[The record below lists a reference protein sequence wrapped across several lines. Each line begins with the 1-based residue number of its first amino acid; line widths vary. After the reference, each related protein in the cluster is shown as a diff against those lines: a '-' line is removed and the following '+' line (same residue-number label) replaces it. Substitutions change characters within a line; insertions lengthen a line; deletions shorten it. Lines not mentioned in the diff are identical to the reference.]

1 MAMVLRKPR
10 KYVLSKWIKT
20 KVLLGNGDARS
31 HIPDTRKFSKSTLTK
46 MLELYGM
53 VYVKP
58 ELGTYGKGVIRVEK
72 RGGVEYAYQLGTTEK
87 GFRDYETFYQSL
99 LRETKKK
106 SYLIQKGIHLVKYK
120 KRRFDI
126 RVMVQLSPKGVWE
139 TTALIGRVA
148 HPEKIVTNY
157 HSGGKPMDVKRLFS
171 AHLSVS
177 EMEKVMNKLDKLGVT
192 TARHLHKKYPGIRQ
206 IGLDIGFDHSWI
218 PWIIEVNT
226 NPDPYIFNKLSD
238 KSMYRKVMRYRRAA
252 LKHDRKTV
260 TQ

>member
-1 MAMVLRKPR
+1 MAMVLRKRR

-20 KVLLGNGDARS
+20 KVLLGNGEARS
-31 HIPDTRKFSKSTLTK
+31 HIPDTRKLSKSTLTT
-46 MLELYGM
+46 MLKLYGM

-58 ELGTYGKGVIRVEK
+58 EIGTHGKGVIRVEK
-72 RGGVEYAYQLGTTEK
+72 RGGAEYAYQLGTKEK
-87 GFRDYETFYQSL
+87 SFRDYETFYQSL

-148 HPEKIVTNY
+148 PPEKIVTNY
-157 HSGGKPMDVKRLFS
+157 HSGGKLMDVRSLLGS
-171 AHLSVS
+171 HLSES
-177 EMEKVMNKLDKLGVT
+177 KMKKVMHKLDKLGVA
-192 TARHLHKKYPGIRQ
+192 TAGHLHKKYPGIRQ

-238 KSMYRKVMRYRRAA
+238 KSMYRKVMRYRGAA

>member
-1 MAMVLRKPR
+1 MIQKKPR
-10 KYVLSKWIKT
+10 MHVLSKWVKT
-20 KVLLGNGDARS
+20 KALLGSDEVRQY
-31 HIPDTRKFSKSTLTK
+31 IPDTRRLSKSSLKT
-46 MLELYGM
+46 MLKSYGM

-58 ELGTYGKGVIRVEK
+58 EKGTYGKGVIRVEQ
-72 RGGVEYAYQLGTTEK
+72 RGKDEYSYQLGTKEK
-87 GFRDYETFYQSL
+87 DFWDYETFYLSL
-99 LRETKKK
+99 LRETNKR

-120 KRRFDI
+120 KLRFDI

-139 TTALIGRVA
+139 TTGLIGRVA

-157 HSGGKPMDVKRLFS
+157 HSGGKIMDVKRLFGE
-171 AHLSVS
+171 HLSTN
-177 EMEKVMNKLDKLGVT
+177 EMEKVMHKLDNLGVA

-252 LKHDRKTV
+252 LK
-260 TQ
+260 